1 MLESSR
7 SDRIPFKNHVSKMWY
22 LIKMVNLKVNRFH
35 CDNLGME
42 NIDPYQSGITGGHES
57 ILVGSFEGG
66 AFGKH
71 V

>member
-1 MLESSR
+1 
-7 SDRIPFKNHVSKMWY
+7 
-22 LIKMVNLKVNRFH
+22 MVNLKVNRFH

-42 NIDPYQSGITGGHES
+42 NIDPYQSGKTGGHES

-71 V
+71 CLDKCDKHDGGVKKIK